1 MCGTVYLSRRS
12 GRELFA
18 AAETHAGDL
27 VRCAIRSADVRSPS
41 MPVRRLRPR
50 TGIADD
56 PAQARKPYVRY
67 DIDGTVWLKSE
78 LVDVPDLR
86 LAPVVEQAARR
97 PHSPL
102 PQSRER
108 PKASNAPISLK
119 KSGPSSLASAARR
132 RLGTSHS
139 RAAGGIICGPT
150 PGPTAWLRLAFRSRG
165 GSGRLSR

>member
-18 AAETHAGDL
+18 AAETHAGEL
-27 VRCAIRSADVRSPS
+27 VRCVIRSANVRSPS

-67 DIDGTVWLKSE
+67 DIDGTVRPKSE
-78 LVDVPDLR
+78 LPDLR
-86 LAPVVEQAARR
+86 LAPVVEQAAQRA
-97 PHSPL
+97 HSPL

-119 KSGPSSLASAARR
+119 KSGPSSLASAGRR

-150 PGPTAWLRLAFRSRG
+150 PGPRARLRLAFRSRG